1 LNRFCL
7 LLDELQVWNKRAE
20 FDIYRNHVTGTT
32 TPHRRHLYD
41 RSINV
46 NHRFS
51 CIFCQTLHHLTSV
64 LSRFRF
70 SGGRIEIY

>member
-7 LLDELQVWNKRAE
+7 LLDELQMWNKRAE

-51 CIFCQTLHHLTSV
+51 CI
-64 LSRFRF
+64 
-70 SGGRIEIY
+70 